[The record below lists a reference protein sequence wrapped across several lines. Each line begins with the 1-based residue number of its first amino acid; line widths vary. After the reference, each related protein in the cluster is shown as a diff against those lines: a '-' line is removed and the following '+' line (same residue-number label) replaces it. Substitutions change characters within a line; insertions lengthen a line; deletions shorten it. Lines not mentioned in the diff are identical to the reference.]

1 MTGAT
6 VAEMRQER
14 LQTARRDIRSG
25 DGNER
30 ACRQC
35 GKAITAKWYKKYC
48 SQECSVVGHRE
59 YARKRHANNPEK
71 AREISRRWYKN
82 NHEKAMENGKRWRRN
97 NLEKAREIG
106 RRSGKK
112 SRRKAMVARGVI
124 KRTCR
129 QCGKAITAWRRKI
142 YCSHECRMSRNR
154 ECARKRRADNPEKDR
169 ENSRRGNER
178 RRIKTML
185 ARSFIKR
192 TCQQCGKVIT
202 TQRLTKYC
210 SQECRV
216 SRNREYARN
225 QYKVN
230 YEKIN
235 EAARKW
241 HKDNPEKKKKYWQKW
256 KKNNPEKFKEN
267 KRRGYEKH
275 RIKVKENTERWVENY
290 MAKVREGARIEREAE
305 EENAGIN
312 GRQPNKEVGV
322 IADGAETI

>member
-6 VAEMRQER
+6 VAEIRQER
-14 LQTARRDIRSG
+14 LQTARRNIRSG

-48 SQECSVVGHRE
+48 SQECSVVGRME
-59 YARKRHANNPEK
+59 YSRKRYANNPEK
-71 AREISRRWYKN
+71 AKEISRRWYKN
-82 NHEKAMENGKRWRRN
+82 NHEKAMDNGKQWRRN

-106 RRSGKK
+106 RRSDEK
-112 SRRKAMVARGVI
+112 RRIKARVARGVI

-129 QCGKAITAWRRKI
+129 QCGKVITAWRRKA
-142 YCSHECRMSRNR
+142 YCSQACSVVSNR
-154 ECARKRRADNPEKDR
+154 ECARKRRANNPEKAR

-216 SRNREYARN
+216 SRNREHARN

-256 KKNNPEKFKEN
+256 KKNNPEKDKEHN
-267 KRRGYEKH
+267 RRGYEKH

-290 MAKVREGARIEREAE
+290 LAKVREGARMEREAE
-305 EENAGIN
+305 GKNTGDGRRQHKDAG
-312 GRQPNKEVGV
+312 G
-322 IADGAETI
+322 IADGVKT